1 MLTRVFLAGLTACLT
16 CAAAGAADVA
26 PMPAV
31 SADFSIESTPL
42 ELAPRCASEFVAGR
56 LIAMLDAYNSGRAH
70 TFALFFRKHAQLHPY
85 AGLTGAQV
93 GVRGSTRAGGVVGR
107 TLIERFVSVRH
118 QLGDGWTITRLLPP
132 LGTDAPAEMTVYGA
146 SLRMRRGTNPLK
158 PDGVKIVVNCSS
170 GAVMTWIGPGP

>member
-1 MLTRVFLAGLTACLT
+1 MLTRVVLAGLTGCLT
-16 CAAAGAADVA
+16 GGVAGAADVA

-42 ELAPRCASEFVAGR
+42 ELAPRCAPEFVAGR
-56 LIAMLDAYNSGRAH
+56 LIAMLDAYNSGCAH
-70 TFALFFRKHAQLHPY
+70 TFALFFRKHAQFHPY

-93 GVRGSTRAGGVVGR
+93 RVRGYTRADGVVGR

-132 LGTDAPAEMTVYGA
+132 QGTDGPAEMSVYGA
-146 SLRMRRGTNPLK
+146 DLRVRRGISPLK
-158 PDGVKIVVNCSS
+158 LTGAKIVVSCAS
-170 GAVMTWIGPGP
+170 GALTAWIGPGS